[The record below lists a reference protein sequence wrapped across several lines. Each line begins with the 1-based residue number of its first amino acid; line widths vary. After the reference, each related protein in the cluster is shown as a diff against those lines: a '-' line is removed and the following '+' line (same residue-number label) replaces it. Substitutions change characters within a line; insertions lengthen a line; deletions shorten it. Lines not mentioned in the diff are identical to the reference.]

1 MHLVNKY
8 IEYLKENL
16 SMHIIEYKECSLEIL
31 EIFI

>member
-1 MHLVNKY
+1 MRLADKY

-16 SMHIIEYKECSLEIL
+16 SMHIIEYKECSQEIL